1 MYEATN
7 SQIRAVPP
15 EAVPSVPMV
24 LNNDIDD
31 WAGCIPFTFA
41 NTRGKQ
47 NICKHGDFLSK
58 QLAVWWF
65 WAGFNP
71 GLVAR

>member
-1 MYEATN
+1 
-7 SQIRAVPP
+7 
-15 EAVPSVPMV
+15 MV
-24 LNNDIDD
+24 LNNGIDD